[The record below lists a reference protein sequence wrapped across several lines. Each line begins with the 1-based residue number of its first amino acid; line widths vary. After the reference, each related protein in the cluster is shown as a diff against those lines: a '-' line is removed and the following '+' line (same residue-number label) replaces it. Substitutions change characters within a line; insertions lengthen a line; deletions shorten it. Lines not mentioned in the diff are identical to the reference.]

1 MHHSVEEITGVGHR
15 IFPMGRVCST
25 LRAREITVQDIEFSQ
40 LQLQYVK
47 SRGNYCAG
55 HIFSQRAG
63 FAVPEEQGG
72 SLCRTL
78 IYTMGVAV
86 REVRGKSLVQDIS
99 IAHWAGFAVRK
110 V

>member
-1 MHHSVEEITGVGHR
+1 MCRTY
-15 IFPMGRVCST
+15 FPN
-25 LRAREITVQDIEFSQ
+25 VQG
-40 LQLQYVK
+40 LQYVK
-47 SRGNYCAG
+47 SRGNHCAGHIIFPTGQGLQYVKSRGNHCAG

-63 FAVPEEQGG
+63 FAVPEEQGE

-99 IAHWAGFAVRK
+99 IAHWAGFAVCK